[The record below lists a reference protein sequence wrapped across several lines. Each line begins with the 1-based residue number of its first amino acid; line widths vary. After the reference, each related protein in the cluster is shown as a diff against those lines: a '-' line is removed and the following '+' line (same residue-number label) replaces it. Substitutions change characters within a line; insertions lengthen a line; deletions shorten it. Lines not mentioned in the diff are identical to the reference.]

1 MPTPCRADARRLH
14 RGRDAVGEQATA
26 LVHDVAVVRGRRSG
40 GDDLVLDCGAVRR
53 GALEPE
59 RRVEAQFER
68 RARPDLYRSRLV
80 YTARVAKHLIDIDED
95 ALRAARAELGTQTI
109 KETVNRALRQAGGGD
124 SARVKRSLDRL
135 ARAQLA
141 DREDAWR

>member
-1 MPTPCRADARRLH
+1 M
-14 RGRDAVGEQATA
+14 
-26 LVHDVAVVRGRRSG
+26 
-40 GDDLVLDCGAVRR
+40 
-53 GALEPE
+53 
-59 RRVEAQFER
+59 
-68 RARPDLYRSRLV
+68 
-80 YTARVAKHLIDIDED
+80 AKHLIDIDED

-141 DREDAWR
+141 AREDAWR